1 MTTTEG
7 LYRLYHL
14 IAHILHINIMQV
26 HCCVLRLNMKQVSYL
41 VILLPT
47 CHLHRTFISIH
58 IKKVLNISA
67 VSIVHPHRLILY
79 TQTVKI
85 ENM

>member
-1 MTTTEG
+1 MHVHRCVF
-7 LYRLYHL
+7 RLH
-14 IAHILHINIMQV
+14 
-26 HCCVLRLNMKQVSYL
+26 MKQVSYL

-58 IKKVLNISA
+58 IKIVLNISA